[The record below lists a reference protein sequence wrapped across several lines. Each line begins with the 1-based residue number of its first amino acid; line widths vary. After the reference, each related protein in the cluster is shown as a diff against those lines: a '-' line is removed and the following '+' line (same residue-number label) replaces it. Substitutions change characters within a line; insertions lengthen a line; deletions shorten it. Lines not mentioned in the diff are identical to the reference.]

1 MTPPFDPHAV
11 ILRLRTVVEM
21 QGSVPEVAKKCGLK
35 LPTLE
40 GLMRGDGLPNSTT
53 LAHLCHGL
61 EISAD
66 WLLFGQVRA

>member
-35 LPTLE
+35 QPTLD

-53 LAHLCHGL
+53 LAHLCHGMD
-61 EISAD
+61 ISAD
-66 WLLFGQVRA
+66 WLLFGKVRS